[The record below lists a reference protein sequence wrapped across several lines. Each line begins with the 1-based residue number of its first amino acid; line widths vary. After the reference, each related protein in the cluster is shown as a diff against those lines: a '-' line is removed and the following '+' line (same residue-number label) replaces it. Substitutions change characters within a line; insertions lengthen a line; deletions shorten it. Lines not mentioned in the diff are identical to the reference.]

1 MLLSMAPEALLFQPF
16 AHPLRNHG
24 RIVGESKRHGT
35 LESLRACGTPLMSK
49 MVSGIAIIVPI
60 MTARVTLKAV
70 NDELARRG
78 HHARLEKASG
88 YFYFWSEDSV
98 DWLDR
103 TVRVATLKS
112 LTLDQWVGEY
122 LWLKKVNAEMIEPRR
137 KGPWINR

>member
-1 MLLSMAPEALLFQPF
+1 
-16 AHPLRNHG
+16 
-24 RIVGESKRHGT
+24 
-35 LESLRACGTPLMSK
+35 MSNT
-49 MVSGIAIIVPI
+49 VSGIRDNCSVMA
-60 MTARVTLKAV
+60 ARVTLKAV

-88 YFYFWSEDSV
+88 YFYFWSEDSA

-122 LWLKKVNAEMIEPRR
+122 LWLKKVNAEKIKPRR
-137 KGPWINR
+137 KAAWIKR